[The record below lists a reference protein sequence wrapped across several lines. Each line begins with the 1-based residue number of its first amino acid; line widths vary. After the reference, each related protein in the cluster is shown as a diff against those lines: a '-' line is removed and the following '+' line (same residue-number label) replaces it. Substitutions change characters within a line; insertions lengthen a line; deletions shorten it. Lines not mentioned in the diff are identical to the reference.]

1 MFLNENNLQVYFN
14 DSINTE
20 MLIVGRETM
29 YVKVTNTDVIKTEI
43 DRQM

>member
-1 MFLNENNLQVYFN
+1 MFLNDNNLQVNFN

-20 MLIVGRETM
+20 MLIVGRKTM
-29 YVKVTNTDVIKTEI
+29 YVKVANTDVIKTEI